1 MPLVRLFLYEAWGGI
16 RYYNFVYE
24 RKIPEIVGSIIFFY
38 LTYMTSHLYV
48 YAIYSIYNICAFKM
62 VLLPFKV
69 KSSYVC
75 MYVCMCTCI
84 CKICTRICEQI
95 CQVFTSHTSSTN
107 FDGYPLSNISIISN
121 SFNPLL
127 LLLFSLLDVYVYVL
141 YLAKYDC
148 DSE

>member
-1 MPLVRLFLYEAWGGI
+1 MPLVRLFLYEACGGI

-24 RKIPEIVGSIIFFY
+24 RKNSRDSWQNNFFQ
-38 LTYMTSHLYV
+38 TYMTSHLYV

-75 MYVCMCTCI
+75 MYVCTCTCMCNI
-84 CKICTRICEQI
+84 YIYTICTRICEQI
-95 CQVFTSHTSSTN
+95 CQVFTSHTCSTN
-107 FDGYPLSNISIISN
+107 FDGYPLSNISITSN

-127 LLLFSLLDVYVYVL
+127 LLLFSLLDVCVCPLLGEV
-141 YLAKYDC
+141 
-148 DSE
+148 